1 MSLARTDE
9 SVSRERAAKAS
20 DRLLASLRRHHGEE
34 EPPVVVPVPEPPK
47 PLPPIPN
54 AVIAGAC
61 KIAFPPIIIN
71 QIEAIQRAVLREY
84 PGLTM
89 GSEIELAP
97 TPDANYTIEMVYR
110 QNIPALASNTT
121 NWLLTAAPDLYL
133 YGTLLE
139 TAPYL
144 KEDERIQ
151 TWALGLKT
159 ALDSLNTAN
168 ITAAFN
174 ASPLTMRPSGVTP

>member
-47 PLPPIPN
+47 LLPPIPN

-89 GSEIELAP
+89 ADMKSSRRTAKIVNARQIAMYLAKKITSRSLPDIGRRFGGRDHTTVLHAVRKIEAKAEKDPVLSAEIER
-97 TPDANYTIEMVYR
+97 IKE
-110 QNIPALASNTT
+110 NIP
-121 NWLLTAAPDLYL
+121 
-133 YGTLLE
+133 E
-139 TAPYL
+139 I
-144 KEDERIQ
+144 RI
-151 TWALGLKT
+151 
-159 ALDSLNTAN
+159 
-168 ITAAFN
+168 
-174 ASPLTMRPSGVTP
+174 